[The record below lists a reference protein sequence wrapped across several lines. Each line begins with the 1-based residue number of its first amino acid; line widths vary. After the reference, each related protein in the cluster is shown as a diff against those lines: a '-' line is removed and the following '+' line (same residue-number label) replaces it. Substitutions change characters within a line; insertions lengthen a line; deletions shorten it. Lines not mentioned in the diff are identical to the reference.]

1 MKISDISYAGRSE
14 RFRWMITENYME
26 NSRWFQWSCLM
37 VFLQRRS
44 RDGDQIRLKFS
55 FQLFGLLVKI
65 DRNLLLEKYQ
75 ESHRNCLKISIKS
88 CWIRMLPPKITLPKL
103 SGIFIRFKL
112 NLFVFEVT
120 EVPDNYDGD
129 SKQFLRSFMSIKVG
143 FPTKE
148 VPNDCNSDFEELWQK
163 FVTIPTKGNLDVCN
177 DWDNCD

>member
-1 MKISDISYAGRSE
+1 MISVELPDGFLTKEEQRQRSNPPKIFVSTVWITRQNRLEPRSWKISRKSSKLSE
-14 RFRWMITENYME
+14 NFNKILL
-26 NSRWFQWSCLM
+26 NSDAS
-37 VFLQRRS
+37 
-44 RDGDQIRLKFS
+44 
-55 FQLFGLLVKI
+55 
-65 DRNLLLEKYQ
+65 
-75 ESHRNCLKISIKS
+75 
-88 CWIRMLPPKITLPKL
+88 PKITLAKL

-112 NLFVFEVT
+112 NLFDFEVT

-177 DWDNCD
+177 DWDNCERLISQRIREKFPAGFL